1 MKKNLYLLSLGIL
14 ACSCSE
20 PMDVVTGHARVIYPT
35 APATPVINVQP
46 QAERVQS
53 PAPKPPVSLAPET
66 KPEPATPKKAFI
78 SQNQPVLTAPE
89 PIVEIP
95 AKPVPALDP
104 EVTSPN
110 PKKVF
115 ISQSQPV
122 TTTPIPAP
130 IAKIQEPAVETIN
143 VPGAQ
148 YVITTPKK
156 EIIPQIQPAIQPVLK
171 EVPVK
176 PVISQV
182 QPVTTAP
189 VAPPVKEKPVAAQ
202 MQPVTTAPA
211 PIIKKEPV
219 SVVAQVQPVTA
230 TPAAPVLQPVS
241 TAPATVVSPRAA
253 VSQQQPRTTSPYQT
267 GQKEKRRYPV
277 MPGQNRGLRSRGM

>member
-46 QAERVQS
+46 QAERVQP
-53 PAPKPPVSLAPET
+53 PAPKPPVSLVPET

-156 EIIPQIQPAIQPVLK
+156 EINPQIQPATQPVLK

-182 QPVTTAP
+182 QPATTAP

-241 TAPATVVSPRAA
+241 TAPATVVRPRAA